1 MGGILAYYLLKKT
14 GKTVIT
20 ATLASGVTVNI
31 NLTVQNKAVKT
42 VKLSANKSTVNL
54 SIGNTFAIKAT
65 KTPFTS
71 KDSIK
76 YFSSNKKIATVS
88 TKGKIT
94 AKKSGT
100 AYITATVLGKK
111 FTCKV
116 TVKKASNGGFSDAP
130 STPAQTPSGMT
141 MGQKNALE
149 KAKSYLMVSSFSY
162 DGLIHQLEFN
172 GFSTAEATFAVD
184 NCGANWFEQALKK
197 AKSYLNVSAF
207 SYTGLIHQL
216 EFNKFTT
223 PQATYAANNCGADWY
238 KQAAK
243 KAESYLRVSSFSR
256 DGLIRQLEFN
266 GFTKE
271 QAEYGVTKVG
281 Y

>member
-1 MGGILAYYLLKKT
+1 M
-14 GKTVIT
+14 
-20 ATLASGVTVNI
+20 SR
-31 NLTVQNKAVKT
+31 NLQ
-42 VKLSANKSTVNL
+42 
-54 SIGNTFAIKAT
+54 
-65 KTPFTS
+65 
-71 KDSIK
+71 
-76 YFSSNKKIATVS
+76 
-88 TKGKIT
+88 
-94 AKKSGT
+94 
-100 AYITATVLGKK
+100 
-111 FTCKV
+111 
-116 TVKKASNGGFSDAP
+116 
-130 STPAQTPSGMT
+130 
-141 MGQKNALE
+141 
-149 KAKSYLMVSSFSY
+149 
-162 DGLIHQLEFN
+162 
-172 GFSTAEATFAVD
+172 
-184 NCGANWFEQALKK
+184 